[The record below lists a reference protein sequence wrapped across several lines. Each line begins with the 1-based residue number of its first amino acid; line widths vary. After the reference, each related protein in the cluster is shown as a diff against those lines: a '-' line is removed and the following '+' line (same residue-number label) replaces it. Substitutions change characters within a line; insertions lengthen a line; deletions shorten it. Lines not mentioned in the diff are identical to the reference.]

1 MRRPKVLVVDDNT
14 EALQLA
20 VTLLQSMNCDVEWAY
35 DGEQSVGKLTSKKY
49 DLVILDW
56 LMPEMDGRELLI
68 KSDKIL
74 HRRLHA
80 SAGAILMRTP
90 VLIYSSVDPQ
100 DLNLPDCEHLCIEGF
115 LSKRMKVNHMQQAL
129 KYVLQISA

>member
-20 VTLLQSMNCDVEWAY
+20 VSLLQSMDCDVEWAY
-35 DGEQSVGKLTSKKY
+35 DGDQSLGKLTTKKY

-56 LMPEMDGRELLI
+56 LMPEMDGRELLL

-74 HRRLHA
+74 HRKLQK
-80 SAGAILMRTP
+80 SAAGLLIRTP
-90 VLIYSSVDPQ
+90 VLIYSSVEPQ
-100 DLNLPDCEHLCIEGF
+100 DLNLPDCEHLSIEGF
-115 LSKRMKVNHMQQAL
+115 LSKGMKVNHMQQAL
-129 KYVLQISA
+129 KYVLQMSV